1 MSSPSENQSFVVG
14 SRVRAYVSQQDLKL
28 SDETLEAINR
38 HVHAMI
44 DRAIERTRANKR
56 LTIRPHDL

>member
-1 MSSPSENQSFVVG
+1 MSSTSENHSFVVG

-28 SDETLEAINR
+28 SEETLEAINR
-38 HVHAMI
+38 RVHEMI